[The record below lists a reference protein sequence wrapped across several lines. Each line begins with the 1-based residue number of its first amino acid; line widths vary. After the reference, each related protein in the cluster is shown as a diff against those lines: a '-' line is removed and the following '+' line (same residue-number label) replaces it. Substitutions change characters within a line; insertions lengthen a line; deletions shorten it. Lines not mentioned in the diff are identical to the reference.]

1 LSCPLPIS
9 TSLLNPP
16 SLPLSLFLSRSPE
29 HTHIHTERHHSSY
42 VGPPISA
49 GAIAQGQQPVGYLR
63 QAQGSVSVYLS
74 PHTHT
79 HVRTSEETMR
89 GVGRERERQRACVR
103 FWGCWERDRERVRE
117 SEIEKEPVNE
127 SHVFFCW
134 YTMWRWWDSEDERT
148 REGHAFH
155 RNILWRWMRGRHTHD
170 NKERRISELL
180 PLCCL
185 LRGTYDRER
194 CTERSQRVCTSAL
207 HSESLAQS
215 VTSVFT
221 TGNQDVESKEDA

>member
-1 LSCPLPIS
+1 MPVQLHKDSNQLV
-9 TSLLNPP
+9 TSDRHKVA
-16 SLPLSLFLSRSPE
+16 SLPTYPR
-29 HTHIHTERHHSSY
+29 
-42 VGPPISA
+42 
-49 GAIAQGQQPVGYLR
+49 
-63 QAQGSVSVYLS
+63 
-74 PHTHT
+74 THT
-79 HVRTSEETMR
+79 RTYVRARKLCEVLGE
-89 GVGRERERQRACVR
+89 RERERACAR
-103 FWGCWERDRERVRE
+103 FWGCWERERERVRERVRE

-170 NKERRISELL
+170 KKERRISELL

-207 HSESLAQS
+207 HSHSLAQS

-221 TGNQDVESKEDA
+221 TGNQDGESKEDA